1 MKKVLLAI
9 GMVAAVVMGC
19 STTKQT
25 QELLSAAGF
34 KTVPANTPEQVA
46 HLKTLPKN
54 KITIARRDGV
64 PYWTYP
70 DVADNLLY
78 VGQEAQYQQYEKLRL
93 QKQIADEG
101 VTAAED
107 NAQSAW
113 GVWGGWGG
121 WGWR

>member
-9 GMVAAVVMGC
+9 GIVAAVVMGC

-34 KTVPANTPEQVA
+34 KTVAATTPEQIA

-54 KITIARRDGV
+54 KIIITRRDGV
-64 PYWTYP
+64 LYWTYP
-70 DVADNLLY
+70 DAADNLLY
-78 VGQEAQYQQYEKLRL
+78 VGKEAQYQEYERLRL

-107 NAQSAW
+107 NAESAW
-113 GVWGGWGG
+113 GVWGGWGA